1 MKILIDFDLDNSY
14 VEKLKEINED
24 IEVVVTSKK
33 EEIKK
38 EIVDSDV
45 LFDLRGVDLEDI
57 KSANN
62 LKWIQSWTAGV
73 DKFMTGELRDYIA
86 DNQIILTNMSGVH
99 SNIIAEHSLGFMIN
113 FSRRFCEFN
122 ELKKEK
128 TWDELKVG
136 QLENRTVTVVGF
148 GSIGREIG
156 KRAKAF
162 HMNVIGVN
170 RDGSGDYNFADEI
183 YSQDN
188 LLKALKKADYVVAIM
203 PLTEETK
210 GMFGKEEFSVM
221 KKSAYFINMAR
232 GEVVDEE
239 VMIEALKNEEIAGAG
254 LDVFYKEPLPEDS
267 ELYELDNVLMTPHV
281 GGVFPEYNKKA
292 IKIARE
298 NLEKFFIGSKEKMI
312 NKVDYDL
319 GY

>member
-1 MKILIDFDLDNSY
+1 MKILIDFELDNNY
-14 VEKLKEINED
+14 VEKLKEINEE

-33 EEIKK
+33 EEIRK

-45 LFDLRGVDLEDI
+45 LFDLRGVNLEDI
-57 KSANN
+57 KLANN
-62 LKWIQSWTAGV
+62 LKWIQTWTAGV
-73 DKFMTGELRDYIA
+73 DKFMTGEFRDYIA

-113 FSRRFCEFN
+113 FSRKFCEFN
-122 ELKKEK
+122 VLKKEK
-128 TWDELKVG
+128 KWESLKVG
-136 QLENRTVTVVGF
+136 QLENRTATIVGF

-162 HMNVIGVN
+162 NMNVIGVN
-170 RDGSGDYNFADEI
+170 RSGSGDYDFADEI

-188 LLKALKKADYVVAIM
+188 LLEAIKIADYVVAII
-203 PLTEETK
+203 PLTKETE
-210 GMFGKEEFSVM
+210 GMFGKEEFASM
-221 KKSAYFINMAR
+221 KESAYFINMAR

-239 VMIEALKNEEIAGAG
+239 VMIESLKNGEIAGAG
-254 LDVFYKEPLPEDS
+254 LDVFSKEPLPEDS

-292 IKIARE
+292 IKIAGG
-298 NLEKFFIGSKEKMI
+298 NLEEFSAGNKKDMI
-312 NKVDYDL
+312 NQVDYDL